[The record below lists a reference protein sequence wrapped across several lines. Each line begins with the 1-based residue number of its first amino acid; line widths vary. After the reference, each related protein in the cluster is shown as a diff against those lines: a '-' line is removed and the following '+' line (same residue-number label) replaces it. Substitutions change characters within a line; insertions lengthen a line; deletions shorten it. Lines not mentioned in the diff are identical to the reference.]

1 MLLCASA
8 ATALSTSSNGCS
20 PKPMSRAP
28 ASAPLRLRGGVMW
41 VGGGRKFNRT
51 ADPSADYEDGED
63 TFQPLRDRLER
74 AERIKKLIAKFGP
87 KYRSNELVVLEEE
100 AKYLIRAQH
109 MVRARSLSVDLTAA
123 GNFQRYV
130 VGDLEFSKH
139 RVGIMYGRVEHGN
152 VFCDTIYEPP
162 QDGNAESYKLLP
174 DPDEARVERVASLL
188 GLRKVGIVFTA
199 RPRKCIF
206 SSDDVYL
213 SCQQHAQALQDHG
226 FDFARSLV
234 SAIITRNETTGAVVF
249 EAYQVSDQCTDM
261 YGKGVFNKPKNPNK
275 SYSRTSEDVL
285 VERKPTQKVD
295 NDFFIN
301 SVPIKTH
308 EAPLFSKRE
317 VHLRTHPRPNRASP
331 LGPMSPPACARACA
345 GVWAFRVGACYY
357 YYTICKKNLRA
368 RVMSPRASA
377 PCVAPRALARQ
388 LLSRARVFC
397 ARASHGPAVTPQP
410 FPLPRPPS
418 PLPAPP
424 FPLPL
429 CPLFQ
434 AEFNIENRPGVNQ
447 NPLEVQLNK

>member
-1 MLLCASA
+1 MRPQPPSIGQLLLCASV
-8 ATALSTSSNGCS
+8 ATALSTSSDGWS
-20 PKPMSRAP
+20 TKRMSRAP
-28 ASAPLRLRGGVMW
+28 AGAPLRLRGGVMW

-100 AKYLIRAQH
+100 AKYLIRAQQ

-317 VHLRTHPRPNRASP
+317 VHLRTHPRAPTALPSWPCCLHVLVCGNSEWVRAIIIIQYGQNICVRASCLP
-331 LGPMSPPACARACA
+331 VYCTPRSCPSALSGAR
-345 GVWAFRVGACYY
+345 
-357 YYTICKKNLRA
+357 I
-368 RVMSPRASA
+368 
-377 PCVAPRALARQ
+377 
-388 LLSRARVFC
+388 FC
-397 ARASHGPAVTPQP
+397 ARASHGPALTPSLS
-410 FPLPRPPS
+410 PLPRPPS
-418 PLPAPP
+418 RLPAPP
-424 FPLPL
+424 SSS
-429 CPLFQ
+429 LF
-434 AEFNIENRPGVNQ
+434 ARSSRPS
-447 NPLEVQLNK
+447 LI

>member
-1 MLLCASA
+1 MRPQPPSIGQLLLCASV
-8 ATALSTSSNGCS
+8 ATALSTSSDGWS
-20 PKPMSRAP
+20 TKRMSRAP
-28 ASAPLRLRGGVMW
+28 AGAPLRLRGGVMW

-188 GLRKVGIVFTA
+188 GLRKVGVVFTA

-317 VHLRTHPRPNRASP
+317 VHLRTYPGLLP
-331 LGPMSPPACARACA
+331 LAPCPLLP
-345 GVWAFRVGACYY
+345 
-357 YYTICKKNLRA
+357 A
-368 RVMSPRASA
+368 RVHVLVFGHSEWVRAIIIIQYA
-377 PCVAPRALARQ
+377 KKICVRESCPPVPLRHVLHPAL
-388 LLSRARVFC
+388 LPVYPSRVRVFSV
-397 ARASHGPAVTPQP
+397 RAHRMA
-410 FPLPRPPS
+410 
-418 PLPAPP
+418 
-424 FPLPL
+424 
-429 CPLFQ
+429 
-434 AEFNIENRPGVNQ
+434 
-447 NPLEVQLNK
+447 QL